1 MSFIHYS
8 ISLQS
13 KTYSTYN
20 ERTLIIEKL
29 IHDTQVTY
37 KANMPLVFLGS
48 EGITK
53 GALVSDLAHVP
64 LVWRLL
70 TPPQLKQRRPLS
82 EQVYSIAI
90 CYLKKIYQ

>member
-1 MSFIHYS
+1 
-8 ISLQS
+8 
-13 KTYSTYN
+13 
-20 ERTLIIEKL
+20 
-29 IHDTQVTY
+29 
-37 KANMPLVFLGS
+37 MPLVFLGS

-90 CYLKKIYQ
+90 CYLKKNISMKSHMICVRGQLLMQRHVI